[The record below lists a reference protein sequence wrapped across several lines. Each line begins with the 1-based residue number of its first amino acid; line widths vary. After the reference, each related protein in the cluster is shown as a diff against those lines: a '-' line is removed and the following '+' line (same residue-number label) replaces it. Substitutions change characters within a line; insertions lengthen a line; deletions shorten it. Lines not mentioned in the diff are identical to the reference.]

1 MDARKLAQLKDIIDN
16 FLLQGDD
23 SAWPVQISGT
33 RRDRNGD
40 LLVDLVGDPGTEVT
54 SVRITVRQNG

>member
-1 MDARKLAQLKDIIDN
+1 MDLKKIAQLKDIIDN

-33 RRDRNGD
+33 RRARNGD
-40 LLVDLVGDPGTEVT
+40 LLVNLVGDPGTDVT
-54 SVRITVRQNG
+54 SVRIAFTPHQ